1 MNEFEMEQEVL
12 TIGKIKIGGQPG
24 ENPNVCIGSVFYKGH
39 SALIDEKTG
48 KFDKNLVEKEIN
60 EFIDTCEKNS
70 IPYIIDVVGSY
81 EDSLYKECV
90 FIADLV
96 DCPFLVDGINDK
108 SRIPVMEKLAENG
121 LLDRAIL
128 NSIDENTTDDTLEKL
143 KRIGTKNAVILA
155 FGSRYI
161 LPGQKLNFIRESLIP
176 KVNKA
181 GIENYIIDTAVLD
194 LPSLS
199 INVIASLWVKN
210 KLGIPTG
217 CAPANAVY
225 AWKSIKQFG
234 NEARISAITSASVY
248 CISSGCDFV
257 LFGPVKFGKYI
268 VPSIAMITAM
278 NSYYR
283 KRVLR
288 KSISDN
294 NPLYNIF

>member
-1 MNEFEMEQEVL
+1 MREFKKEQKVL
-12 TIGKIKIGGQPG
+12 TIGNVKIGGQPG
-24 ENPNVCIGSVFYKGH
+24 EIPNVCIGSVFYKGH
-39 SALIDEKTG
+39 SALIDEKNG
-48 KFDKNLVEKEIN
+48 KFDKDLVEQEIN
-60 EFIDTCEKNS
+60 EFIDVCEKNS
-70 IPYIIDVVGSY
+70 IPYIIDVIGSY
-81 EDSLYKECV
+81 DESLYKKCIY
-90 FIADLV
+90 IADLV
-96 DCPFLVDGINDK
+96 KCLFLVDGLNDN
-108 SRIPVMEKLAENG
+108 SRIPAIEKLAENG

-128 NSIDENTTDDTLEKL
+128 NSIDEKTTDETLEKL
-143 KRIGTKNAVILA
+143 KEIGVQNSILLA

-161 LPGQKLNFIRESLIP
+161 FPNKKLNLIRESLLP
-176 KVNKA
+176 KAEKA
-181 GIENYIIDTAVLD
+181 GIDNYIIDTAVLD

-199 INVIASLWVKN
+199 LTVNSAFSVKSEF
-210 KLGIPTG
+210 GIPSG

-225 AWKSIKQFG
+225 AWKSIKKFG

-268 VPSIAMITAM
+268 VPSIAMIAAM

-288 KSISDN
+288 KSVSDN